1 MSLLTFRI
9 NIATVLLKSSPPPP
23 IIKCGRPSLESKLN
37 ENNSTTISRAT
48 PTSAPPSSTRFDK
61 YDHWPTITS
70 KGHCRNNACNGYT
83 RISCSKCKIRLCL
96 NEQNNCFSN
105 YHN

>member
-23 IIKCGRPSLESKLN
+23 IIKCDRPSLESKLK
-37 ENNSTTISRAT
+37 ENDSTTISRAT

-61 YDHWPTITS
+61 YNHWPTITS
-70 KGHCRNNACNGYT
+70 KGRCRNNAYNDYT
-83 RISCSKCKIRLCL
+83 RISCSK
-96 NEQNNCFSN
+96 
-105 YHN
+105 

>member
-9 NIATVLLKSSPPPP
+9 NIATVLLKSSVSLP
-23 IIKCGRPSLESKLN
+23 IIKRGRSSLESKLN
-37 ENNSTTISRAT
+37 ENNSTTTSQAS
-48 PTSAPPSSTRFDK
+48 PTLAPLSSTRFDK

-70 KGHCRNNACNGYT
+70 KGRCRNNACNGYT

-96 NEQNNCFSN
+96 NEKNNCFTN